1 MAIHD
6 ENEKQP
12 SNTQQSGAE
21 QQRTAQNPYAN
32 QQTAGGGAPQGGRMG
47 MGSLNQHLR
56 RSGSYDRSESRSSEA
71 LRGLQENR
79 RVLLESQA
87 LQDDFELVRFD
98 RDANRVGLPAI
109 LVTKALKVK
118 GQVYTVVRTLLLE
131 AEGIRLQPR
140 IEQNGV
146 QRIEIPTRAQD
157 VFNDVYWSRIAD
169 FLRRSKGNQD
179 MTVVDAGPLVVPVD
193 FDFKDDMDVS
203 RILISSVNRCD
214 DIIARVMGE
223 EPFAIEHFKRNEERL
238 TARIDFT
245 GEQVHNVVGHPVRS
259 DVVVTMN
266 RAVANVS
273 QEEDFY
279 ERETSFNSVAGFVNL
294 EYAPAPQQQQVA
306 WGQQQPETQ
315 LFTPSFVI
323 TDVSQADW
331 IQAQTPE
338 LYLLAISNAYRVTA
352 GTAWVRSF
360 LPQVGKEGV
369 DTRDIGAL
377 GYMTQAGQKI
387 ETKSDSFTDE
397 DFVKLMTALVRPN
410 PSFLM
415 DVDPVG
421 DHAAIENY
429 FVDAAFEGPNQQK
442 AVQKL
447 VQAADNLTGGR
458 FSSHFNARENA
469 LVIPYGQEVHTGY
482 YIGEDGEKRDIRDLD
497 VLAMLNLTKGNVS
510 DFMEWYRTLCDNT
523 MPPGVRLQQRERY
536 ERQFLDK
543 GLKITGRAIRLLL
556 TPAFIE
562 ALDLATREAG
572 LHVDLENVTSVMGA
586 QRFVG
591 NTMINQYTVSRN
603 ANLGYG
609 QSNTG
614 PASGPAHVGVTSSG
628 RMY

>member
-1 MAIHD
+1 
-6 ENEKQP
+6 
-12 SNTQQSGAE
+12 
-21 QQRTAQNPYAN
+21 
-32 QQTAGGGAPQGGRMG
+32 

-71 LRGLQENR
+71 LRGLQESR
-79 RVLLESQA
+79 RQALESQA
-87 LQDDFELVRFD
+87 LQDDFELIRFD
-98 RDANRVGLPAI
+98 RDANRVGLPSI
-109 LVTKALKVK
+109 LVTKTVKVK
-118 GQVYTVVRTLLLE
+118 GVVYAVVRTLLLE

-140 IEQNGV
+140 VEQFGA
-146 QRIEIPTRAQD
+146 QRVELPTRAQD
-157 VFNDVYWSRIAD
+157 VFNDTYWNRITD
-169 FLRRSKGNQD
+169 FMRRSKGTSD
-179 MTVVDAGPLVVPVD
+179 MPVLDAGPLVVPAD
-193 FDFKDDMDVS
+193 FDFKDDMDVT

-214 DIIARVMGE
+214 DIVARLMGE
-223 EPFAIEHFKRNEERL
+223 EPFAIEHFKRQEERL

-245 GEQVHNVVGHPVRS
+245 GEPVHNVVGHPVRS

-266 RAVANVS
+266 RAVPQFQ

-294 EYAPAPQQQQVA
+294 EYAPAPQQQQVQ
-306 WGQQQPETQ
+306 WGQPQQETQ

-360 LPQVGKEGV
+360 LPQVGKGGV

-410 PSFLM
+410 PSFLL

-421 DHAAIENY
+421 DHASIENY
-429 FVDAAFEGPNQQK
+429 FVDAAFEGPHQQK
-442 AVQKL
+442 ANQKL
-447 VQAADNLTGGR
+447 IQAADNLTGGR
-458 FSSHFNARENA
+458 FSQHFNSRESQ
-469 LVIPYGQEVHTGY
+469 LVIPYGQEIHTGY

-497 VLAMLNLTKGNVS
+497 VLAMLNLCKGNVS
-510 DFMEWYRTLCDNT
+510 DFMEWYRTLCDT
-523 MPPGVRLQQRERY
+523 SMPAAMRLQQRERF

-556 TPAFIE
+556 APAFIE
-562 ALDLATREAG
+562 ALDAATREAG

-609 QSNTG
+609 QTAVN
-614 PASGPAHVGVTSSG
+614 PASGPSHMGVTSSG

>member
-1 MAIHD
+1 MAVND
-6 ENEKQP
+6 RNEDRKNPQQ
-12 SNTQQSGAE
+12 SSSEQTQQN
-21 QQRTAQNPYAN
+21 TNPYTEQVAH
-32 QQTAGGGAPQGGRMG
+32 AAAAPGQRVG

-71 LRGLQENR
+71 LRGLQESR
-79 RVLLESQA
+79 RQALESQA
-87 LQDDFELVRFD
+87 LQDDFELIRFD
-98 RDANRVGLPAI
+98 RDANRVGLPSI
-109 LVTKALKVK
+109 LVTKTVKVK
-118 GQVYTVVRTLLLE
+118 GVVYAVVRTLLLE

-140 IEQNGV
+140 VEQFGA
-146 QRIEIPTRAQD
+146 QRVELPTRAQD
-157 VFNDVYWSRIAD
+157 VFNDTYWNRITD
-169 FLRRSKGNQD
+169 FIRRSKGTSD
-179 MTVVDAGPLVVPVD
+179 MPVLDAGPLVVPAD
-193 FDFKDDMDVS
+193 FDFKDDMDVT

-214 DIIARVMGE
+214 DIVARLMGE
-223 EPFAIEHFKRNEERL
+223 EPFAIEHFKRQEERL

-245 GEQVHNVVGHPVRS
+245 GEPIHNVVGHPVRA

-266 RAVANVS
+266 RAVPQFQ

-294 EYAPAPQQQQVA
+294 EYAPAPQNQQVQ
-306 WGQQQPETQ
+306 WGQPQQETQ

-360 LPQVGKEGV
+360 LPQVGKGGV

-410 PSFLM
+410 PSFLL

-421 DHAAIENY
+421 DHASIENY
-429 FVDAAFEGPNQQK
+429 FVDAAFEGPHQQK
-442 AVQKL
+442 ANQKL
-447 VQAADNLTGGR
+447 IQAADNLTGGR
-458 FSSHFNARENA
+458 FSQHFNSRESQ
-469 LVIPYGQEVHTGY
+469 LVIPYGQEIHTGY

-497 VLAMLNLTKGNVS
+497 VLAMLNLCKGNVS
-510 DFMEWYRTLCDNT
+510 DFMEWYRTLCDT
-523 MPPGVRLQQRERY
+523 SMPAAMRLQQRERF

-556 TPAFIE
+556 APAFIE
-562 ALDLATREAG
+562 ALDAATREAG

-609 QSNTG
+609 QTAVN
-614 PASGPAHVGVTSSG
+614 PASGPSHMGVTSSG